1 MIKNFIKSGFK
12 FVGLYSVIKFF
23 LDKKRNFIESK
34 NRKAVFDKM
43 YPESKENYYVHSLA
57 SLEHKDLIEIGEGT
71 EINEY
76 VIIKTLKNKVK
87 IGKFV
92 QLNPFTVI
100 YGGSGVVIGNN
111 VMIAP
116 HCMIASGNHDHKQTN
131 YPMRFAGT
139 LTKGPIVIEENVWI
153 GANCTITD
161 GVHIGR
167 EALIAANSVVINN
180 VEEWSI
186 MSGVPAIKIG
196 SRLPNDKK
204 SSA

>member
-12 FVGLYSVIKFF
+12 LVGLYSVIRFF
-23 LDKKRNFIESK
+23 SDKRRSYVENE
-34 NRKAVFDKM
+34 NRKAVFTNM
-43 YPESKENYYVHSLA
+43 YPESKESYYIHSLA

-71 EINEY
+71 EISEY

-116 HCMIASGNHDHKQTN
+116 HCMIASGNHDYKQTN

-161 GVHIGR
+161 GVRIGK
-167 EALIAANSVVINN
+167 ESLIAANSVVINN

-186 MSGVPAIKIG
+186 MSGVPAVKIG
-196 SRLPNDKK
+196 SRLPVDKK
-204 SSA
+204 SPA